1 MSSAPFM
8 QLYPADYLSDTLD
21 LTTEQHG
28 AYLLILMTMW
38 QHDAKLPSDPAK
50 LARIARMTPA
60 KFKAVWS
67 EISRFFT
74 VDGGII
80 TNARLLKEHKKARKK
95 SEARAIAGKAGGHAK
110 AMKDKASASGNC
122 HADAMASSSETR
134 IKKEEANASLSS
146 DDDQSLDAHPID
158 EIAEAVS
165 AYNVSAEAAGWP
177 RVRAL
182 SKQRRASLRA
192 RLRDCG
198 GLTGWDAALA
208 RARASPL
215 CCGQNNRGWTA
226 SFDFLTSQSGFTK
239 LMEGNYDDRQSPQQ
253 NRQSAADDRFGR
265 IADAAVRNRA
275 PSRPDFGF
283 G

>member
-74 VDGGII
+74 DDGGII

-95 SEARAIAGKAGGHAK
+95 SEARAIAGKVK
-110 AMKDKASASGNC
+110 PWVDVIEIIYTPSSRNLSFYDKFC
-122 HADAMASSSETR
+122 HSEKR
-134 IKKEEANASLSS
+134 
-146 DDDQSLDAHPID
+146 
-158 EIAEAVS
+158 
-165 AYNVSAEAAGWP
+165 
-177 RVRAL
+177 
-182 SKQRRASLRA
+182 
-192 RLRDCG
+192 
-198 GLTGWDAALA
+198 
-208 RARASPL
+208 
-215 CCGQNNRGWTA
+215 
-226 SFDFLTSQSGFTK
+226 
-239 LMEGNYDDRQSPQQ
+239 
-253 NRQSAADDRFGR
+253 
-265 IADAAVRNRA
+265 
-275 PSRPDFGF
+275 
-283 G
+283 